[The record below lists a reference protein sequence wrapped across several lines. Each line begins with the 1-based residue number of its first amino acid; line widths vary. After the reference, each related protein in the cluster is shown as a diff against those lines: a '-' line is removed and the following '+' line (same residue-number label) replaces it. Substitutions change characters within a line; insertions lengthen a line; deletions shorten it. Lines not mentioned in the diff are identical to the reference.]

1 MFDTKFRIVLCG
13 GGTGGHIFPLVVVA
27 REIERQLEGK
37 VEFLYVGPDGQ
48 FERAGMQEA
57 GIPAR
62 FIKTGKWRRYF
73 SLLNLTDP
81 FRVLWGFV
89 QALAILYRYMPDA
102 VFSKGGFA
110 SVPVVVAAKLYGIPV
125 LTHESDA
132 VPGVANRIVGKL
144 ADRVAVGYSMAKGY
158 FAVAKVAQTGTPVR
172 PEIPAGD
179 AARARATFNL
189 PEGRPLLLVLGGSQG
204 ARSINRIFSRIAGK
218 LVNYFE
224 VVHQTGEGN
233 FEEAKQW
240 IEESRLGENAAH
252 YHLAPFLKG
261 ADLGDLL
268 ALADIIVAR
277 AGASQIADI
286 AARANAALILVPLE
300 SAANDHQRM
309 NAYEV
314 ARLGGALVLEETNL
328 GENIL
333 LNNIVRLSQDRA
345 LHDKMAA
352 ALKPFY
358 HPDAEESI
366 AAGVVG
372 LLKR

>member
-1 MFDTKFRIVLCG
+1 MLGTKFRIVLCG
-13 GGTGGHIFPLVVVA
+13 SGTGGHIFPLTVVA
-27 REIERQLEGK
+27 KEIDKRLEGQ
-37 VEFLYVGPDGQ
+37 VEFLYIGADGP
-48 FERAGMQEA
+48 FERTAMQAA
-57 GIPAR
+57 GIQTQ
-62 FIKTGKWRRYF
+62 FIQTGKWRRYF
-73 SLLNLTDP
+73 SILNFTDI
-81 FRVLWGFV
+81 FRVLYGFI
-89 QALAILYRYMPDA
+89 QALVFMYRYMPDV
-102 VFSKGGFA
+102 VFSKGGSA
-110 SVPVVVAAKLYGIPV
+110 AVPVVIAAKLYGIPV

-158 FAVAKVAQTGTPVR
+158 FASAKVAQTGTPVR
-172 PEIPAGD
+172 PEIVAGD
-179 AARARATFNL
+179 AVRARATFRL

-204 ARSINRIFSRIAGK
+204 ARSINRIFSRIAPK

-224 VVHQTGEGN
+224 VVHQTGEKN
-233 FEEAKQW
+233 FEETKQW
-240 IEESRLGENAAH
+240 IDEAQLGENAPH
-252 YHLAPFLKG
+252 YHLVPFIQG

-268 ALADIIVAR
+268 AAADTIVAR

-286 AARANAALILVPLE
+286 AARSSAALILVPLS

-345 LHDKMAA
+345 LHDQMAK

-372 LLKR
+372 LLER